1 MPGNSKPW
9 VANHNPFIKG
19 VPAILAR
26 PRHQNAI
33 CGTVTVAIRICRCN
47 RSIPIDWR
55 LDNTNDGQCA
65 RRTHNN
71 AGIMRLTRQSKWLAR
86 ARFKLPRSCPGFRRG
101 SLWLLD

>member
-55 LDNTNDGQCA
+55 LDNSNDSQCA
-65 RRTHNN
+65 RSTQNN
-71 AGIMRLTRQSKWLAR
+71 AGIMRLNR
-86 ARFKLPRSCPGFRRG
+86 
-101 SLWLLD
+101 